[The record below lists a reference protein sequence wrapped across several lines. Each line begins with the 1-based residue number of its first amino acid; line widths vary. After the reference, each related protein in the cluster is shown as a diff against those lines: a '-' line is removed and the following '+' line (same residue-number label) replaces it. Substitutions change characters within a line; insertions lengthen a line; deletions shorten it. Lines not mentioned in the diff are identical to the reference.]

1 MALEKNGMCG
11 GLVQGAVRRHRGCQ
25 ACHKGQCMVINQH
38 REYEEHVEPQPG
50 WRQQHLGQIRVQD
63 ESKKK

>member
-25 ACHKGQCMVINQH
+25 DNASIRLTDNVDADDGVCLTTVTGGRRTPVKG
-38 REYEEHVEPQPG
+38 R
-50 WRQQHLGQIRVQD
+50 
-63 ESKKK
+63 S